1 MDRRF
6 KIKLTLLIILAST
19 PFLTLIGGIFIT
31 FILSPILSL
40 ILIILEFKQ
49 GRDIRAKQKIE
60 KEILF
65 QDLYDKLN
73 SEYHSNLQIE
83 IKDLLNR
90 IGIEELINVLDMKI
104 LILHYEIELK
114 NPKWEIKIG
123 TDLYHGFITIF
134 DLVKNFSYDYNHSD
148 NNGKVKEEFLNY
160 YRDCCKRNK
169 FKIKT

>member
-6 KIKLTLLIILAST
+6 KIKLILLIILAFT
-19 PFLTLIGGIFIT
+19 PFLILIVGIFIT
-31 FILSPILSL
+31 FILNPVLSL
-40 ILIILEFKQ
+40 ILIFLEFKQ
-49 GRDIRAKQKIE
+49 RRDIRAKQKIE

-73 SEYHSNLQIE
+73 SEYHNNLQIE
-83 IKDLLNR
+83 IKDLINR
-90 IGIEELINVLDMKI
+90 IGTEELINILDMNI
-104 LILHYEIELK
+104 LILYYEIELK
-114 NPKWEIKIG
+114 NPKWEIKIA

-148 NNGKVKEEFLNY
+148 NNGEVKDEFLKY

-169 FKIKT
+169 LKIKQ